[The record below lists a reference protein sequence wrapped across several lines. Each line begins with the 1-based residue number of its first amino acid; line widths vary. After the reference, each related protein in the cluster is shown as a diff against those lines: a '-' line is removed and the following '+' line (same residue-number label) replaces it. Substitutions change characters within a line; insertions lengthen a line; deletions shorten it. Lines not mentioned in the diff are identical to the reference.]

1 MNRRHIVERPAL
13 DCKTLTSQAYTSA
26 VRRLWLL
33 LVLGCG
39 SGDEA
44 VAPRTFEFGPFDLA
58 PGQEISSRCVSATL
72 DNDEPLFINSVEL
85 TAGVGFH
92 HSNWFWVP
100 EDMYAGPDGDWRC
113 GERDYDEAVAG
124 LLGGVLFAQSTQ
136 AQHEIQAFD
145 AGVAIVIPPRSK
157 IVAGTH
163 LLNPSDEARS
173 VPLTMTMT
181 PIANPTTKLHGMA
194 IQNQGLLLPARRSS
208 RFTIECPL
216 AEAFD
221 NLGYDRDYNMHY
233 VLPHY
238 HERGIGITLEAVD
251 AAGTVTTIFANTARV
266 GEPLGSSLAPVFPM
280 RDVEKLRFSCN
291 YDNQSDTAI
300 GWGNGD
306 GEMCIFLAF
315 QDSPHEIA
323 GGVLSF
329 EPPESEVDQGD
340 FVEFTHLC
348 DVIVSEPRE

>member
-1 MNRRHIVERPAL
+1 M
-13 DCKTLTSQAYTSA
+13 TSRAYTSA
-26 VRRLWLL
+26 VRRLWPLI
-33 LVLGCG
+33 VLGCG
-39 SGDEA
+39 GGDD
-44 VAPRTFEFGPFDLA
+44 VLPPRTFEFGPFDLA

-72 DNDEPLFINSVEL
+72 DNDEPLYINSVEL

-100 EDMYAGPDGDWRC
+100 EGKFPGPDGDWRC
-113 GERDYDEAVAG
+113 GDRNYDEAIAG
-124 LLGGVLFAQSTQ
+124 LEGGVLFAQSTQ

-145 AGVAIVIPPRSK
+145 AGTAIVIPPRSK

-163 LLNPSDEARS
+163 LLNPSDETRS
-173 VPLTMTMT
+173 VPLTMTIT

-194 IQNQGLLLPARRSS
+194 IQNQGLALPARRKS
-208 RFTIECPL
+208 RFTIECPV

-221 NLGYDRDYNMHY
+221 TPGYDRNYNMHY

-238 HERGIGITLEAVD
+238 HERGTGITIEAID
-251 AAGTVTTIFANTARV
+251 AAGTATMVFANTARV
-266 GEPLGSSLAPVFPM
+266 GEPLGRALAPVFSM

-291 YDNQSDTAI
+291 YDNQSDNSI

-329 EPPESEVDQGD
+329 DPPASEIDHGA
-340 FVEFTHLC
+340 FVEFTHACGLF
-348 DVIVSEPRE
+348 VSEAR